1 MKAAVLKKYGS
12 VDQFVIKDVPV
23 PELKDSQILIRNYAS
38 SVNPVDTLVRKGKM
52 QLLSG
57 SGKEKVIG
65 SDFSGVVLASRSK
78 KFKIGDEVFGFMN
91 SLKGKAYAE
100 IVQVSDD
107 CVVHKPSNLSFTEAA
122 VLPLVG
128 LTAWCGIVTEGKI
141 QEGDRVLV
149 LGCTGGVGSAAV
161 QIAKKFGAYVTG
173 TCSGKHVD
181 FAYQLGCDLVYN
193 YEMESVPETEVYD
206 LIFDATGLFHL
217 SEFENQLTAEAL
229 FISTRGG
236 AKDFMSG
243 IESAIEIAF
252 KKRMKVIVVK
262 PNSKDLVALK
272 EMVEKGELKPL
283 IAKTFPIEQIGEAH
297 LMVEEGSFTGKVA
310 VEI

>member
-12 VDQFVIKDVPV
+12 VDQFMIKDIPV
-23 PELKDSQILIRNYAS
+23 PELKDAQILIRNYAS
-38 SVNPVDTLVRKGKM
+38 SVNPVDTLIRKGKLK
-52 QLLSG
+52 LLTG
-57 SGKEKVIG
+57 LGGDKVIG

-78 KFKIGDEVFGFMN
+78 RFKIGDEVFGLTN

-100 IVQVSDD
+100 IVQVSEDN
-107 CVVHKPSNLSFTEAA
+107 VVHKPSGLTFAEAA
-122 VLPLVG
+122 VLPMVG
-128 LTAWCGIVTEGKI
+128 LTAWCGIFTEGKV

-161 QIAKKFGAYVTG
+161 QIAKSFGAYVTG

-193 YEMESVPETEVYD
+193 YETESVPETEMYD
-206 LIFDATGLFHL
+206 LIFDATGKYHL
-217 SEFENQLTAEAL
+217 KKFEGQLTAEAM

-236 AKDFMSG
+236 ANDLMSG
-243 IESAIEIAF
+243 IESAMEIAF
-252 KKRMKVIVVK
+252 KKKMKVIVVK
-262 PNSKDLVALK
+262 PNVKDLLMLK
-272 EMVEKGELKPL
+272 ELVESGKLKPL
-283 IAKTFPIEQIGEAH
+283 IARSFPIEQIGEAH